1 MKIVY
6 MGTPSFAICPLNAL
20 LQTAHTVAGVYTQPD
35 NRGGRGKILTAS
47 PVKSF
52 AIERGLRV
60 FEPNDLRTKNVK
72 AQLSSLAPDL
82 IVITAYG
89 KILPKE
95 ILGIPRLGCLNIH
108 PSLLPLHRGPSPV
121 VSTILEGDEIAGVTL
136 MILDEGMDSGPILAR
151 KEERIFPEDTTETLT
166 HRLFEEGAKLLIKSL
181 PGYLQ
186 GDLIAVPQD
195 QSRATYTTKLK
206 KEDGLIRW
214 DLPLGT
220 VARQIRA
227 YSPWPG
233 SYTLWK
239 GRILKILQGAPIYDL
254 PAGSEP
260 PGTVLFLPQGSQ
272 AAVGVV
278 TGSGTLGLLQVQ
290 LSGKQQVDAAA
301 FVRGNHDFLGSHLG

>member
-1 MKIVY
+1 
-6 MGTPSFAICPLNAL
+6 MGTPSFAIHPLAAL

-35 NRGGRGKILTAS
+35 NRVGRGKSVTAS

-60 FEPNDLRTKNVK
+60 FEPNDLRDKSVEE
-72 AQLSSLAPDL
+72 QLSALSPDL
-82 IVITAYG
+82 ILIAAYG

-95 ILGIPRLGCLNIH
+95 ILAIPRWGCLNIH

-121 VSTILEGDEIAGVTL
+121 MATILEGDEIAGVTL
-136 MILDEGMDSGPILAR
+136 MILDEGMDSGPILAS
-151 KEERIFPEDTTETLT
+151 KVEGIFPEDTTEILT
-166 HRLFEEGAKLLIKSL
+166 HRLFEEGATLLIKSL

-195 QSRATYTTKLK
+195 KSRATYTAKAK

-214 DLPLGT
+214 DLPLDT

-233 SYTLWK
+233 SYTIWN
-239 GRILKILQGAPIYDL
+239 GRTLKVLQGRPIHEL
-254 PAGSEP
+254 SSGSEP
-260 PGTVLFLPQGSQ
+260 PGTVLSLPQGSP

-278 TGSGTLGLLQVQ
+278 TGSGILGLLQLQ
-290 LSGKQQVDAAA
+290 LSGKQKVEAAA
-301 FVRGNHDFLGSHLG
+301 FVRGNHDFLGSTLA

>member
-1 MKIVY
+1 

-35 NRGGRGKILTAS
+35 NREGRGKILTAS

-72 AQLSSLAPDL
+72 DQLSSLAPDL

-206 KEDGLIRW
+206 KEDGRIRW
-214 DLPLGT
+214 DLPLDT

-239 GRILKILQGAPIYDL
+239 GRILKILQGASIYDL

-278 TGSGTLGLLQVQ
+278 TGSGILGLLQVQ
-290 LSGKQQVDAAA
+290 LSGKQQGDAAA
-301 FVRGNHDFLGSHLG
+301 FVRGTQDFLGSHLG